1 MSLNPDVERIQVV
14 NTNGQVLFDTA
25 EGLVAPAARGE
36 SARRW
41 LQDRERL
48 EAVKKSDYTLLKGRD
63 EAGAEILEIVAPY
76 LEEWGRHELSVVYQ
90 VSYRNLEPAIAQ
102 LVYTTGALTV
112 FSMVLSVLVAVG
124 IASRITRPV
133 EVLTAGAKD
142 IADGH
147 LDRHLDIRS
156 HDELGILAST
166 FNHMTDRLRENV
178 EELEES
184 NQKLAAANDELKEL
198 DRMKSDLLANVSHEL
213 RTPLTAIKGY
223 TDYMLEGKLGS
234 VSDKQEKGLLVVQRN
249 LERLSKSINAL
260 LDFSRM
266 EVGRIALN
274 IQPFSLQALA
284 EQIQTTVR
292 AELERKRLVFEPAVD
307 PSLPPVIADR
317 EKLAAVIENLVINA
331 IKFTPEGG
339 RITVGA
345 TRSSGRRAARGRHRG
360 RGHRDRHPRGPAEP
374 HLQPLPPGGRH
385 QHAAVRRGRPRA
397 RHRQEHPRGARGVDR
412 GREPPRPRHDLPLHA
427 AGGGEGG
434 DAPGRRS
441 PGPAGRSGA
450 RAPMKK
456 KILIVD
462 DEEDILHFLELV
474 LREKGYEVATAMN
487 GHEALTTAQI
497 EKPDL
502 VLLDIMMPQMDGWEV
517 LKLLRVD
524 DETANIPVAMLSAR
538 TEAKDRVQGLQEG
551 AIDYI
556 CKPFSLAELLT
567 KIETIFGQA
576 GGQGGGQGGG
586 PDGDPGRPSGDSS
599 VPPEGD
605 YRPAARGMAA
615 LSRPGGGR
623 HHRAPHALRRPRR
636 RAPAHGGARHHRRGL
651 PRRRR
656 RGRRGAAA
664 RARRLRRGAGAA
676 SPRRCWP

>member
-1 MSLNPDVERIQVV
+1 MALRLNSLKTRTALAMSAVIVTLLVANALYLILSKRSELRRGIEGSAVTFALLTRGPIGTAYAAYHESGFSRFRDLIRDLMSLNPDVERIQVV
-14 NTNGQVLFDTA
+14 NVNGQVLFDSA
-25 EGLVAPAARGE
+25 DGLAAPAARGE

-41 LQDRERL
+41 LQDPEHL
-48 EAVKKSDYTLLKGRD
+48 EAVKKTDYTLLKGRD
-63 EAGAEILEIVAPY
+63 AAGVEMLEVVAPH
-76 LEEWGRHELSVVYQ
+76 LEEWGRHGLSVVYQ

-102 LVYTTGALTV
+102 LVLTTGALTV

-142 IADGH
+142 IAEGH

-156 HDELGILAST
+156 HDELGILATT

-234 VSDKQEKGLLVVQRN
+234 VTDKQEKGLLVVQRN

-266 EVGRIALN
+266 DVGRIALN

-292 AELERKRLVFEPAVD
+292 AELDRKRLVFESAVE

-345 TRSSGRRAARGRHRG
+345 TRSAAAGRAAADIVVADTGIGIPEDQVGRIFNRFHQVDGTSTRRFGGVGLGLAIVKNILEAHGASIGVDSQPG
-360 RGHRDRHPRGPAEP
+360 RGTSFRFTLPVVEKAEPRPAEE
-374 HLQPLPPGGRH
+374 R
-385 QHAAVRRGRPRA
+385 
-397 RHRQEHPRGARGVDR
+397 
-412 GREPPRPRHDLPLHA
+412 
-427 AGGGEGG
+427 
-434 DAPGRRS
+434 
-441 PGPAGRSGA
+441 PGPR
-450 RAPMKK
+450 
-456 KILIVD
+456 
-462 DEEDILHFLELV
+462 
-474 LREKGYEVATAMN
+474 
-487 GHEALTTAQI
+487 
-497 EKPDL
+497 
-502 VLLDIMMPQMDGWEV
+502 
-517 LKLLRVD
+517 
-524 DETANIPVAMLSAR
+524 
-538 TEAKDRVQGLQEG
+538 EG
-551 AIDYI
+551 A
-556 CKPFSLAELLT
+556 E
-567 KIETIFGQA
+567 
-576 GGQGGGQGGG
+576 
-586 PDGDPGRPSGDSS
+586 
-599 VPPEGD
+599 
-605 YRPAARGMAA
+605 
-615 LSRPGGGR
+615 
-623 HHRAPHALRRPRR
+623 RAHP
-636 RAPAHGGARHHRRGL
+636 
-651 PRRRR
+651 
-656 RGRRGAAA
+656 
-664 RARRLRRGAGAA
+664 
-676 SPRRCWP
+676 